1 MKILQYMSSVIIPL
15 FILIILLYSI
25 VEKKRTFDIFIEG
38 AKEGLEIVLKIFP
51 SLIGLFV
58 AIGALKSSG
67 ILNLIIKILS
77 PLTSIAK
84 IPEQVMPLAILR
96 PISGS
101 ASMVIATEIMKTY
114 GVDSI
119 IGKICST
126 IMGATETTLYTIVIY
141 TGVVKIKKT
150 RFILFAAL
158 MGNIVRNT
166 SICRYLANYVA
177 IILLTL

>member
-84 IPEQVMPLAILR
+84 ILR